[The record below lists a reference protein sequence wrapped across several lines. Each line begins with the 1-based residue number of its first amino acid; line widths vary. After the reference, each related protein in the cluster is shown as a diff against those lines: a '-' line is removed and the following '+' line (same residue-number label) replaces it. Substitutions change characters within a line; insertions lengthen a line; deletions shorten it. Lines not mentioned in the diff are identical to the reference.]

1 MSIESYRTLWY
12 MFDYII
18 HVCVYEIQRTFRT
31 PLLLYVDTFRN
42 PRLFRLE
49 YPDRQETW
57 QADIQC
63 VRLWTYFGSFGWI

>member
-1 MSIESYRTLWY
+1 
-12 MFDYII
+12 MFDNMI

-31 PLLLYVDTFRN
+31 LLLPYMYIDTFGN
-42 PRLFRLE
+42 PRLFWLE
-49 YPDRQETW
+49 YPDRHETW